1 MTLSKGEREGR
12 LVGKV
17 LDYYTDQGVSAKA
30 ITIPQAKPGIPRS
43 ILSPRKEPVVISNW
57 LGAGG

>member
-17 LDYYTDQGVSAKA
+17 LDYYTDQSVSAKA
-30 ITIPQAKPGIPRS
+30 IRIPQAKPGIPRS
-43 ILSPRKEPVVISNW
+43 TLSPRKEPVVISNW